1 MSLTALI
8 QPPLIRVP
16 QNIAVMDI
24 AGARGW
30 LGAEFSED
38 DILDLITTGDLAW
51 AWNVAQL
58 SAKRMEARVLSA
70 CVCSY
75 RDRIN
80 KVRSKSPGVPTDDF
94 LANAPFSSIAYV
106 VIPQKHWGKPL
117 MPGIDLADAM
127 LFGSDLLQDLIADG
141 SLKATTEARRGR
153 GGSALLKMPGV
164 LDFLR
169 VRRIT

>member
-1 MSLTALI
+1 MNSALRTPM

-38 DILDLITTGDLAW
+38 DVLDLIATGDLAW
-51 AWNVAQL
+51 AWNIAQKC
-58 SAKRMEARVLSA
+58 AKRREVRILSW
-70 CVCSY
+70 CVCHY
-75 RDRIN
+75 RQTLGSRPQEQEALSFD
-80 KVRSKSPGVPTDDF
+80 GVCR
-94 LANAPFSSIAYV
+94 AI
-106 VIPQKHWGKPL
+106 IPQKAWGKPVIA
-117 MPGIDLADAM
+117 GIDLADAM

-141 SLKATTEARRGR
+141 SLKAGTEPRPGR

-164 LDFLR
+164 LDFLKQ
-169 VRRIT
+169 RRIQ